1 MERTLILLFNHQL
14 TPDQEFDARK
24 MLSITKVVEP
34 PKALRELWANLPPD
48 LDELDAY
55 LEPIKQWLT
64 THSTPGD
71 YVLVQGDFG
80 ATYLLVNFAFE
91 RGLVPVYSTTQREAS
106 EELQPDGSLKLTHR
120 FSHKRFRKY
129 GG

>member
-1 MERTLILLFNHQL
+1 MERALILLFNHHL
-14 TPDQEFDARK
+14 TPDQEQDARRK
-24 MLSITKVVEP
+24 LGIAKVVEP
-34 PKALRELWANLPPD
+34 PKALRELWANVPPD

-80 ATYLLVNFAFE
+80 ATYLLVNFTFK
-91 RGLVPVYSTTQREAS
+91 RGLVPVYSTTQRQAT
-106 EELQPDGSLKLTHR
+106 EERQPDGSLQLSHR
-120 FSHKRFRKY
+120 FLHKRFREY